1 MRIILLSLLLVGC
14 ASSMSP
20 EEQKHVQYCASQ
32 RLHAARVD
40 GKLVCRKI
48 LTIENDEIVTVHA
61 SIKKYFKVKE

>member
-14 ASSMSP
+14 ASSMTP
-20 EEQKHVQYCASQ
+20 EEQKYVQYCASQ

-40 GKLVCRKI
+40 DKLVCRKI

>member
-14 ASSMSP
+14 ASAMTP

-48 LTIENDEIVTVHA
+48 ITMESDDTVTVHA
-61 SIKKYFKVKE
+61 TIKEYFKVRE